1 MVDVGQRGGSRP
13 AVGEVLAGLSES
25 LRSTIADTL
34 RQRVIGPDAE
44 DKARALFESTG
55 TPMFD
60 ESRAIRTVH
69 SDASMFLGGMR
80 ALLLQSLHPLAMA
93 GVAAHSD
100 YRNDPWGRLQ
110 RTADFVASTTFGDV
124 DQAAAAMARV
134 RAVHQRVTGV
144 ARDGRPYSANDPHLL
159 RWVHVAE
166 ADSFLAAHGA
176 YGATKLD
183 QAGRDEY
190 VADMA
195 VIAAG
200 LGVPDPP
207 TTEQALRDELRAF
220 RPELQSTPEAREAA
234 RYLLLS
240 PPLPLAG
247 RVPYGMIAAAAVAT
261 LPVWT
266 RPMLRLPWLPL
277 TERFALRPVG
287 SAVAGTI
294 RWATANDEFAGRR

>member
-1 MVDVGQRGGSRP
+1 MPSGPAYDAVVVDAFTRITGTLR
-13 AVGEVLAGLSES
+13 ES
-25 LRSTIADTL
+25 IAEAL

-44 DKARALFESTG
+44 AKALALFESTG

-60 ESRAIRTVH
+60 EERAIRTVH

-100 YRNDPWGRLQ
+100 YKNDPWGRLQ
-110 RTADFVASTTFGDV
+110 RTADFVASTTFGDRE
-124 DQAAAAMARV
+124 QALGAIGRV
-134 RAVHQRVTGV
+134 RRVHAHVTGT
-144 ARDGRPYSANDPHLL
+144 ARDGRAYSANDPHLL

-166 ADSFLAAHGA
+166 VDSFLAAHTV
-176 YGATKLD
+176 YGAERLD
-183 QAGRDEY
+183 QSRRDEY

-195 VIAAG
+195 VIATE
-200 LGVPDPP
+200 LGVPAPP
-207 TTEQALRDELRAF
+207 TTEQALRDDLRAF
-220 RPELQSTPEAREAA
+220 RPELRSTPEAREAA

-247 RVPYGMIAAAAVAT
+247 RVPYGLIAAAAIAI

-277 TERFALRPVG
+277 TERFALKPVG

-294 RWATANDEFAGRR
+294 RWATAGDVVARG